1 MDELIKANYIAD
13 LKSIGRKDKHLSI
26 TAKAGDNIF
35 INGSPKRCET
45 HFEVLCGLRRPDV
58 GEVKICGRNPY
69 DGMTAEESAVFRR
82 DNIGAVP
89 QDLGL
94 IPELRMIDQIALP
107 MKLAGVDDESII
119 SEIRKLT
126 SELMPLH
133 NLFNIPGKC
142 NTRKQA
148 HAAMI
153 RAVIRNPQIIV
164 FHGFLDDVSD
174 IDRDALWQ
182 AFHTIRPKNSVF
194 IYLSGAP
201 APEQVNWT
209 QQLRV

>member
-1 MDELIKANYIAD
+1 MEELLNANYIAD
-13 LKSIGRKDKHLSI
+13 LKSIGRKDKLLSI
-26 TAKAGDNIF
+26 VGKAGDNLF
-35 INGSPKRCET
+35 VGGSPKRCET

-69 DGMTAEESAVFRR
+69 EMIAREAAAFRR
-82 DNIGAVP
+82 DTIGAVP

-107 MKLAGVDDESII
+107 MKLAGMDDESII

-126 SELMPLH
+126 SERIPLH
-133 NLFNIPGKC
+133 NLFNVPRKC
-142 NTRKQA
+142 NVRKQA

-153 RAVIRNPQIIV
+153 RAVIRKPQVIV
-164 FHGFLDDVSD
+164 LNGFLDDLPD

-182 AFHTIRPKNSVF
+182 AFHVIRPKDSVL

-209 QQLRV
+209 QMLRV

>member
-1 MDELIKANYIAD
+1 MDELINANYIAD
-13 LKSIGRKDKHLSI
+13 LKRIGRKDKLLSI

-58 GEVKICGRNPY
+58 GEVKLCGKNPY
-69 DGMTAEESAVFRR
+69 EMNAREAAAFRR

-107 MKLAGVDDESII
+107 MKLAGVDDETII
-119 SEIRKLT
+119 AEIRKLT

-133 NLFNIPGKC
+133 NLVNIPGKC
-142 NTRKQA
+142 TVRKQA

-153 RAVIRNPQIIV
+153 RAVIRSSQIIV
-164 FHGFLDDVSD
+164 FNGFLDDVPD
-174 IDRDALWQ
+174 IDRDALWKV
-182 AFHTIRPKNSVF
+182 FHTIRPQNSVL

-209 QQLRV
+209 NQICV